1 MIQWLRKFWN
11 KNKVPPGEAIFL
23 DVPNTKYPNKYSEG
37 LFFYTDQNGNS
48 SSDLEYH
55 TERGGD
61 PEVFWAAI
69 NSGRLKLQ
77 KDGSGN

>member
-1 MIQWLRKFWN
+1 MIKWLKKLWGNN
-11 KNKVPPGEAIFL
+11 KLPAGELILL

-37 LFFYTDQNGNS
+37 LFFYTDENGNS

-61 PEVFWAAI
+61 PEVFWAVI
-69 NSGRLKLQ
+69 NDGRLK
-77 KDGSGN
+77 KYS

>member
-1 MIQWLRKFWN
+1 MIKWLKKLWGNN
-11 KNKVPPGEAIFL
+11 KLPAGESILL

-37 LFFYTDQNGNS
+37 LFFYTDEYGNS

-61 PEVFWAAI
+61 PEVFWAVI
-69 NSGRLKLQ
+69 NDGRLK
-77 KDGSGN
+77 KCS